1 MDIVLTPQL
10 LKYANIPGLVDMVI
24 GKEPDARKDDLGLRK
39 KIQSQGPNLHKRAT
53 TSYQTNAS
61 IRGAYG
67 TQTPDLAPNP

>member
-39 KIQSQGPNLHKRAT
+39 KIQYQTPNLHKRAST
-53 TSYQTNAS
+53 AYNVVN
-61 IRGAYG
+61 RNAYG
-67 TQTPDLAPNP
+67 TQTPDHAPNQ